1 MTASRHDEAQRARAR
16 TAYQT
21 LEPLNVLAYF
31 HPGIAQAQADT
42 GLDPYAWYVGARGA
56 PLGDCAGSVVSAAF
70 FNFNPTMVEPGWA
83 AAKKVGLDVVHARRE
98 QMLAEALSDIWG
110 EKAASDDVRELAD
123 RFLAI
128 GASVPMGGR
137 TLASAWAEA
146 TPPEDPAVRLWHAV
160 SVLREWR
167 GDGHVAALTAAGF
180 DRLEAVV
187 FHEATHPDPAVRKR
201 GLGKRISQLTR
212 AWSDDDW
219 DAATSSLL
227 ARGLLRETPADEPD
241 ALSEKGGQLYDE
253 LEVITDDAAAAA
265 WVGVDDFDD
274 LMGRIRPY
282 IKQILDAGVLP
293 GTKKK

>member
-1 MTASRHDEAQRARAR
+1 MTPPRYDDAQRARAR
-16 TAYQT
+16 AAYET

-31 HPGIAQAQADT
+31 HPGIGEAQSDT

-83 AAKKVGLDVVHARRE
+83 AARTVGLDVVHARRE
-98 QMLAEALSDIWG
+98 QMLAEALGEIWG
-110 EKAASDDVRELAD
+110 DDASSDDVRELAD
-123 RFLAI
+123 RFLDI

-137 TLASAWAEA
+137 TLASAWAEC
-146 TPPEDPAVRLWHAV
+146 TPPDDPAVRLWHAV

-187 FHEATHPDPAVRKR
+187 FHEATHPDPSVRKR

-212 AWSDDDW
+212 AWTDDDW

-227 ARGLLRETPADEPD
+227 SWGLLRETGADEPD
-241 ALSEKGGQLYDE
+241 ALSDEGGRLYDE

-265 WVGVDDFDD
+265 WVDVDDFDD
-274 LMGRIRPY
+274 LMGRARPY
-282 IKQILDAGVLP
+282 VKRILDAGVLP

>member
-1 MTASRHDEAQRARAR
+1 MTAPRHDEAQRARAR
-16 TAYQT
+16 TAYET

-31 HPGIAQAQADT
+31 HPGTAQAQSDT

-70 FNFNPTMVEPGWA
+70 FNFNPAMVEPGWA
-83 AAKKVGLDVVHARRE
+83 AARKVGLDVVHARRE
-98 QMLAEALSDIWG
+98 QMLTEALGEIWA
-110 EKAASDDVRELAD
+110 EKAASDDIRQLAD
-123 RFLAI
+123 RLLDVA
-128 GASVPMGGR
+128 ASVPMGGR
-137 TLASAWAEA
+137 PLASAWAEA
-146 TPPEDPAVRLWHAV
+146 TAPDDPAVRLWHAV

-187 FHEATHPDPAVRKR
+187 FHEATHPDPSLRKR

-212 AWSDDDW
+212 AWSDEDW
-219 DAATSSLL
+219 DAATATLT
-227 ARGLLRETPADEPD
+227 ARGLLRETAPDEPD
-241 ALSEKGGQLYDE
+241 ALSDEGGRLYDE

-274 LMGRIRPY
+274 LIGRIRPY